1 MADQIVNPQS
11 VLSLASDMEQ
21 VSNEIA
27 IALRLANSSMQ
38 FSYADTESVKA
49 AQEELFFLLSTLGG
63 LHKRL
68 GLISEEI
75 YGLGQGFKVA
85 A

>member
-11 VLSLASDMEQ
+11 IYCLASDMEQ
-21 VSNEIA
+21 VSNEIG

-49 AQEELFFLLSTLGG
+49 AQDELFFLLSTLGG

-68 GLISEEI
+68 GLITAAT
-75 YGLGQGFKVA
+75 YDLGQGLKVA

>member
-11 VLSLASDMEQ
+11 IFCLASDLGE
-21 VSNEIA
+21 VTNEIG

-49 AQEELFFLLSTLGG
+49 AQDELFFLLSALGG
-63 LHKRL
+63 LRKRL
-68 GLISEEI
+68 DLISAAT
-75 YGLGQGFKVA
+75 YDLGRELKVA